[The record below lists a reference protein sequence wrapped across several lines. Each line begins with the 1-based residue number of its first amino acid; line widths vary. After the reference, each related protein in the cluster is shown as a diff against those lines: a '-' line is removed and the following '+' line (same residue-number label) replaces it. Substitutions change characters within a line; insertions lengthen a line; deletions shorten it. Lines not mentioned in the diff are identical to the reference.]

1 MTQKSSK
8 TLFLLDAFALI
19 YRAYYGLGEN
29 FLYNSKG
36 MNTTAISVF
45 TDSLMKMLNKEKPT
59 HVAVAFDMAGPTQRD
74 TEYAEYKANRQAMP
88 EDIAI
93 SIPYIKEILQAMH
106 IPILEYEG
114 YEADDVIGTIAK
126 KAEKDGYKVFMVTPD
141 KDFGQL
147 VSQNIKIYK
156 LPFRGNPEQIL
167 GEDEIKAKWEIEN
180 VEQVKDILGLMGD
193 SVDNIPG
200 IRGVGEKTAIKLLK
214 EFGSVEN
221 LLANTA
227 QVKGKLREKIEQHA
241 DDARMS
247 KKLATIVTDLPIEV
261 DEAEYALSQPDKEKL
276 GKLFADLEF
285 RSLGKRLLGDDF
297 SANQQQPAPSQG
309 QGDLFA
315 SEPEAKVQ
323 PVVEAGKNIHNTIHH
338 YHLADSKEIQERLFE
353 HLKKAHAFSFKTET
367 TTGDPN
373 NCEITGIAFSFS
385 EHEGYFIPIPAPPFD
400 SAQGDGMRS
409 GIPNEIKEA
418 FENEKIKKSAHDI
431 KFDVIVLHHAGVQ
444 VNGHLFDTML
454 AHYVIDGDARH
465 RLDLL
470 SENYLGYSLLTKEET
485 DSETGRRKKVLL
497 LEDPA
502 SVADRVLEISD
513 VSLQLKKKFEPLLK
527 EHHYEKLFHEVEMPL
542 VNVLAD
548 MEMEGV
554 GIDLPFLKDF
564 AVQMDKDI
572 TELREEI
579 FKEADTQ
586 FNIDSPKQLGEVL
599 FDKLKIPYEGK
610 KTKTGQYSTGEEVL
624 SLLQREHPVAG
635 KVLLYR
641 GLVKLKSTYV
651 DALPLHVNPRTQRIH
666 TSMNQAV
673 AATGRLSSA
682 NPNLQN
688 IPIKT
693 DRGSEI
699 RRAFTTRNEGYVML
713 SADYSQIELRIIA
726 ALSQD
731 EGLIHAFKEGHDVHT
746 ATAAR
751 VYGVPLNLVS
761 REMRGN
767 AKMVNFGL
775 MYGMSAFGLSQRTG
789 LQRKEAKEIID
800 NYFAQFPGI
809 KRFMDEAIEKARK
822 FGYAETIMGRR
833 RWLPDIN
840 SKNFTVRGFAERNAI
855 NTPIQGSAADMIKI
869 AMIKIHEQFA
879 KKQLQ
884 SKMILQIHDEL
895 LFDVVKDEIK
905 EVESIVQHCMKTALH
920 LEVPIVVEMGVGRN
934 WLEAH

>member
-1 MTQKSSK
+1 MSLQPETRR
-8 TLFLLDAFALI
+8 LFLLDAFALI

-45 TDSLMKMLNKEKPT
+45 TDSLLKMLSKEKPT
-59 HVAVAFDMAGPTQRD
+59 HIAVAFDTFGPTQRD

-88 EDIAI
+88 EDIKI
-93 SIPYIKEILQAMH
+93 SIPYIKEILAAMH

-126 KAEKDGYKVFMVTPD
+126 KAEQDGYAVFMVTPD

-147 VSQNIKIYK
+147 VSKNIKIYK
-156 LPFRGNPEQIL
+156 LPFRGKPEEIL
-167 GEDEIKAKWEIEN
+167 GEEEVKARWEIER

-200 IRGVGEKTAIKLLK
+200 IKGVGEKTAIKLLK

-221 LLANTA
+221 LLDNTDK
-227 QVKGKLREKIEQHA
+227 VTGKLREKIEQHA

-247 KKLATIVTDLPIEV
+247 KKLATIITDLPIEV
-261 DEAEYALSQPDKEKL
+261 DEEEFALSQPDKEKL

-285 RSLGKRLLGDDF
+285 RSLGKRLLGEEF
-297 SANQQQPAPSQG
+297 SANQQQPAPTQA

-315 SEPEAKVQ
+315 GEPENKEPA
-323 PVVEAGKNIHNTIHH
+323 VVESGKNIHNTKHH
-338 YHLADSKEIQERLFE
+338 YTLIESTEKQEKLFE
-353 HLKKAHAFSFKTET
+353 HLNKAHSFSFKTET
-367 TTGDPN
+367 STGDPN
-373 NCEITGIAFSFS
+373 NCEITGIAFSFT
-385 EHEGYFIPIPAPPFD
+385 EHEGFFLPVQKQIP
-400 SAQGDGMRS
+400 S
-409 GIPNEIKEA
+409 EIKDA
-418 FENEKIKKSAHDI
+418 FENEKIKKTAHDI
-431 KFDVIVLHHAGVQ
+431 KFDIIALHHAGVC
-444 VNGHLFDTML
+444 VKGGFFDTML
-454 AHYVIDGDARH
+454 AHYALDGDARH

-470 SENYLGYSLLTKEET
+470 AESFLGYSLLTREEV
-485 DSETGRRKKVLL
+485 DSETGRRKKILL

-502 SVADRVLEISD
+502 SVADRVIEIAD
-513 VSLQLKKKFEPLLK
+513 VALQLKKKFEPLLK
-527 EHHYEKLFHEVEMPL
+527 EQHYEKLLHEVEIPL
-542 VNVLAD
+542 ISVLAD
-548 MEMEGV
+548 MEIEGV
-554 GIDLPFLKDF
+554 GIDLPFLKGF
-564 AVQMDKDI
+564 SAQMEKDI
-572 TELREEI
+572 SALREEI
-579 FKEADTQ
+579 YTAAGTQ
-586 FNIDSPKQLGEVL
+586 FNLDSPKQLGEVL
-599 FDKLKIPYEGK
+599 FDKLQIPYEGK

-624 SLLQREHPVAG
+624 SLLQREYPVTEKILA
-635 KVLLYR
+635 YR

-651 DALPLHVNPRTQRIH
+651 DSLPQHVNPKTHRIH

-693 DRGSEI
+693 ERGSEI
-699 RRAFTTRNEGYVML
+699 RRAFTARDNGHVLL

-726 ALSQD
+726 ALSRD
-731 EGLIHAFKEGHDVHT
+731 EGLIHAFREGHDIHA

-751 VYGVPLNLVS
+751 VYNVPLHLVS

-789 LQRKEAKEIID
+789 MPRKEAKEIID
-800 NYFAQFPGI
+800 QYFAQFPGI
-809 KRFMDEAIEKARK
+809 RRFMDEAIAKARSL
-822 FGYAETIMGRR
+822 GYAETIMGRK

-879 KKQLQ
+879 KKQLR

-895 LFDVVKDEIK
+895 LFDVVKEEIK
-905 EVESIVQHCMKTALH
+905 EVEAVAQHCMKTALH
-920 LEVPIVVEMGVGRN
+920 LEVPIVVEMGVGKN

>member
-1 MTQKSSK
+1 MTHQPATRK
-8 TLFLLDAFALI
+8 LFLLDAFALI

-45 TDSLMKMLNKEKPT
+45 TDSLLKMLSKEKPT
-59 HVAVAFDMAGPTQRD
+59 HIAVAFDTFGPTQRD

-88 EDIAI
+88 EDIKI

-126 KAEKDGYKVFMVTPD
+126 KAEKDGYQVFMVTPD

-147 VSQNIKIYK
+147 VSQNIFIYK

-167 GEDEIKAKWEIEN
+167 GENEIKAKWEIEN

-200 IRGVGEKTAIKLLK
+200 VKGVGEKTAIKLLK

-221 LLANTA
+221 MLANTD
-227 QVKGKLREKIEQHA
+227 KISGKLREKIEQHA
-241 DDARMS
+241 DDARLS

-261 DEAEYALSQPDKEKL
+261 NEEEFALSQPDKEKL

-297 SANQQQPAPSQG
+297 STNQQQAQPQPA

-315 SEPEAKVQ
+315 GESEPKDEPAM
-323 PVVEAGKNIHNTIHH
+323 EAGKNIQNTKHH
-338 YHLADSKEIQERLFE
+338 YVLVDSTEKKEALFE
-353 HLKKAHAFSFKTET
+353 HVKKAHHFSFKTET

-373 NCEITGIAFSFS
+373 NSEITGIAFSFS
-385 EHEGYFIPIPAPPFD
+385 EHAGFFLPVSNTIPA
-400 SAQGDGMRS
+400 
-409 GIPNEIKEA
+409 EIKEA
-418 FENEKIKKSAHDI
+418 FENEKIKKFAHDI
-431 KFDVIVLHHAGVQ
+431 KFDIIALHHAGIQVQ
-444 VNGHLFDTML
+444 GHLFDTML
-454 AHYVIDGDARH
+454 AHYVLDGDARH

-470 SENYLGYSLLTKEET
+470 SENYLGYSLLTKEDT

-497 LEDPA
+497 LEAPA
-502 SVADRVLEISD
+502 SVADRVIETAD

-527 EHHYEKLFHEVEMPL
+527 EHHYEKLFHEVEIPL
-542 VNVLAD
+542 VPVLAD
-548 MEMEGV
+548 MEIEGV
-554 GIDLPFLKDF
+554 GIDLPFLKEF
-564 AVQMDKDI
+564 SVQMEKDI
-572 TELREEI
+572 SALREEI
-579 FKEADTQ
+579 FKEAGTQ

-624 SLLQREHPVAG
+624 SLIQREHPVAG
-635 KVLLYR
+635 KTLAYR

-651 DALPLHVNPRTQRIH
+651 DALPLHVNPRTHRIH
-666 TSMNQAV
+666 TSLNQAV

-699 RRAFTTRNEGYVML
+699 RRAFTARNENYVML

-726 ALSQD
+726 ALSHD
-731 EGLIHAFKEGHDVHT
+731 DGLIHAFKEGHDVHT

-789 LQRKEAKEIID
+789 LPRKEAKEIID
-800 NYFAQFPGI
+800 TYFANFPGI

-822 FGYAETIMGRR
+822 NGYAETIMGRR

-879 KKQLQ
+879 KKQLR

-895 LFDVVKDEIK
+895 LFDVVKEEIK

-920 LEVPIVVEMGVGRN
+920 LDVPIVVEMGVGRN

>member
-1 MTQKSSK
+1 MSSPEK
-8 TLFLLDAFALI
+8 KLFLLDAMALI
-19 YRAYYGLGEN
+19 YRAYYGLGDN

-59 HVAVAFDMAGPTQRD
+59 HVAVAFDTMGPTQRD
-74 TEYAEYKANRQAMP
+74 AEYKEYKANRQAMP
-88 EDIAI
+88 EDIST
-93 SIPYIKEILQAMH
+93 SIPYIKEILQAMR

-126 KAEKDGYKVFMVTPD
+126 KAEKDGYKIFMVTPD

-147 VSQNIKIYK
+147 VSENIKIYK
-156 LPFRGNPEQIL
+156 MPFRGKPEEIL
-167 GEDEIKAKWEIEN
+167 GENEIKAKWEIEN
-180 VEQVKDILGLMGD
+180 VDQVKDILGLMGD

-200 IRGVGEKTAIKLLK
+200 IKGVGEKTAIKLLK

-221 LLANTA
+221 LLENTDK
-227 QVKGKLREKIEQHA
+227 VSGKLREKIEQHA

-247 KKLATIVTDLPIEV
+247 KKLATIVIDLPIEV
-261 DEAEYALSQPDKEKL
+261 NEEEYQLSEPDKEKL

-285 RSLGKRLLGDDF
+285 RTLGKRLLGDDF
-297 SANQQQPAPSQG
+297 SVNKKSQPQG
-309 QGDLFA
+309 QGDLFENTA
-315 SEPEAKVQ
+315 DAETAA
-323 PVVEAGKNIHNTIHH
+323 VVDSGKNINTTKHQ
-338 YHLADSKEIQERLFE
+338 YLLADSDETRKQLFDL
-353 HLKKAHAFSFKTET
+353 LKKTHSFSFKTET
-367 TTGDPN
+367 TSSDPN
-373 NCEITGIAFSFS
+373 NCQITGIGFVFE
-385 EHEGYFIPIPAPPFD
+385 EHEGYYSLPPAPPPKEGEVRTD
-400 SAQGDGMRS
+400 SV
-409 GIPNEIKEA
+409 IPKEIREA
-418 FENEKIKKSAHDI
+418 FEDEKIKKISHDI
-431 KFDVIVLHHAGVQ
+431 KFDVIALHHAGVN
-444 VNGHLFDTML
+444 VSGHFFDTML

-470 SENYLGYSLLTKEET
+470 AENYLGYSLLTKEET

-497 LEDPA
+497 LEDPQ
-502 SVADRVLEISD
+502 SVADRVLEIAD

-527 EHHYEKLFHEVEMPL
+527 ESNYEKLFYDVEIPL
-542 VNVLAD
+542 IRVLAD
-548 MEMEGV
+548 MEIVGV
-554 GIDLPFLKDF
+554 GIDLPFLKEF
-564 AVQMDKDI
+564 SVQMDKDI
-572 TELREEI
+572 IVLRDEI
-579 FKEADTQ
+579 FKEAGVE
-586 FNIDSPKQLGEVL
+586 FNLESPKQLGEVL
-599 FDKLKIPYEGK
+599 FDKMKIPYEGK
-610 KTKTGQYSTGEEVL
+610 KTKTGQFSTGEETL
-624 SLLQREHPVAG
+624 SLIKKEHPIAG
-635 KVLLYR
+635 NILTYR

-651 DALPLHVNPRTQRIH
+651 DALPQHVNPRTHRIH
-666 TSMNQAV
+666 TSLTQAV

-699 RRAFTTRNEGYVML
+699 RRAFTARDEHHVML

-726 ALSQD
+726 ALSHD
-731 EGLIHAFKEGHDVHT
+731 EGLISAFKEGHDIHA

-751 VYGVPLNLVS
+751 VYGVPINLVS

-789 LQRKEAKEIID
+789 MGRKEAQEIID
-800 NYFAQFPGI
+800 QYFAQFPGI
-809 KRFMDEAIEKARK
+809 RRFMDEAIAKARQL
-822 FGYAETIMGRR
+822 GYAETIMGRR
-833 RWLPDIN
+833 RHLPDIN

-869 AMIKIHEQFA
+869 AMIKIREQFHQ
-879 KKQLQ
+879 KNLQ

-895 LFDVVKDEIK
+895 LFDVKKDELR
-905 EVESIVQHCMKTALH
+905 EVEHTVEHCMKHALK
-920 LEVPIVVEMGVGRN
+920 LDVPIVVEMGVGNN

>member
-1 MTQKSSK
+1 MSQDKSPK
-8 TLFLLDAFALI
+8 KLFLLDAFALI

-74 TEYAEYKANRQAMP
+74 TEYADYKANRQAMP

-126 KAEKDGYKVFMVTPD
+126 KAEKDGYQVFMVTPD

-167 GEDEIKAKWEIEN
+167 GENEIKAKWEIEN

-200 IRGVGEKTAIKLLK
+200 IKGVGEKTAIKLLK

-261 DEAEYALSQPDKEKL
+261 NEEEYALSQPDKEKL

-285 RSLGKRLLGDDF
+285 RSLGKRLLSDDF
-297 SANQQQPAPSQG
+297 SVNQQPKAPGQG

-315 SEPEAKVQ
+315 NEPETKEQ
-323 PVVEAGKNIHNTIHH
+323 SVVEAGKNIHNTKHH
-338 YHLADSKEIQERLFE
+338 YTLADSQEKREELFE
-353 HLKKAHAFSFKTET
+353 HLKKAHSFSFKTET

-373 NCEITGIAFSFS
+373 NSEITGIAFSFA
-385 EHEGYFIPIPAPPFD
+385 EHEGYFTPISKHIP
-400 SAQGDGMRS
+400 Q
-409 GIPNEIKEA
+409 EIKEA

-444 VNGHLFDTML
+444 VKGHLFDTML

-470 SENYLGYSLLTKEET
+470 SENYLGYSLLTKEEA

-502 SVADRVLEISD
+502 SVADRVIEIAD
-513 VSLQLKKKFEPLLK
+513 ISLQLKKKFEPLLK

-548 MEMEGV
+548 METEGV
-554 GIDLPFLKDF
+554 GIDLPFLKEF
-564 AVQMDKDI
+564 SVQMDKDI

-579 FKEADTQ
+579 FKEAGMQ

-624 SLLQREHPVAG
+624 SLIQREHPVAG
-635 KVLLYR
+635 KILAYR

-651 DALPLHVNPRTQRIH
+651 DALPHHVNPHTHRIH
-666 TSMNQAV
+666 TSLNQAV

-699 RRAFTTRNEGYVML
+699 RRAFTTRDEGYVML

-789 LQRKEAKEIID
+789 LPRKEAKEIID
-800 NYFAQFPGI
+800 NYFANFPGI

-822 FGYAETIMGRR
+822 LGYAETIMGRR

-895 LFDVVKDEIK
+895 LFDVVKDELK